1 MIPTVCAYRT
11 FSVFPPH
18 KQSVFVI
25 DTPSS
30 RSSENQTEQGS
41 TPVR

>member
-1 MIPTVCAYRT
+1 MIPTVCAYQT
-11 FSVFPPH
+11 FSVFPSH
-18 KQSVFVI
+18 HQSVFVI

-30 RSSENQTEQGS
+30 RSSENQTPQGC